1 MADGS
6 LARRYARALLGI
18 AQEEKALD
26 EMALQLL
33 QFSAVLDLSSPEMAG
48 RTLRTVLDN
57 PGVTHA
63 ERQAV
68 LAQVLGGLRMHP
80 MVANFLRLVLDKN
93 RFGSLPEITREYIAM
108 ADALSGRVRSTVT
121 TSQPLS
127 SAMADSVRA
136 ALTGATGKEVII
148 QFVVDPSLIGG
159 MVAQVGDTVYDAS
172 VKGRLLELQQV
183 LSSSSGQVA
192 EA

>member
-6 LARRYARALLGI
+6 LARRYARALVGI
-18 AQEEKALD
+18 AQEERALD
-26 EMALQLL
+26 QMALQLM
-33 QFSAVLDLSSPEMAG
+33 QFEVVLDRAAPEMAG

-57 PGVTHA
+57 PGLTHG

-68 LAQVLGGLRMHP
+68 LAQVLGRLSLHP
-80 MVANFLRLVLDKN
+80 MVSNFLRLVLDKN
-93 RFGSLPEITREYIAM
+93 RFGVLPEITREYIAM
-108 ADALSGRVRSTVT
+108 ADSLSGRVRGTVT
-121 TSQPLS
+121 TSQSLS
-127 SAMADSVRA
+127 PSMADSVRA
-136 ALTGATGKEVII
+136 ALTAATGKEVII
-148 QFVVDPSLIGG
+148 QFVVDPGLIGG
-159 MVAQVGDTVYDAS
+159 MVAKVGDTVYDAS

>member
-6 LARRYARALLGI
+6 LARRYARALVGI
-18 AQEEKALD
+18 AQEERALD
-26 EMALQLL
+26 DMALQLM
-33 QFSAVLDLSSPEMAG
+33 QFAVVLDRSTPEMAG

-57 PGVTHA
+57 PGVTHG

-68 LAQVLGGLRMHP
+68 LAQVLSRLSLHP

-93 RFGSLPEITREYIAM
+93 RFGVLPEITREYIAM
-108 ADALSGRVRSTVT
+108 ADSLSGRVRGTVT
-121 TSQPLS
+121 TSQSLS
-127 SAMADSVRA
+127 TSMADSVRA
-136 ALTGATGKEVII
+136 ALTSATGKEVII

-159 MVAQVGDTVYDAS
+159 MVAKVGDTVYDAS
-172 VKGRLLELQQV
+172 VKGRLIELQQV